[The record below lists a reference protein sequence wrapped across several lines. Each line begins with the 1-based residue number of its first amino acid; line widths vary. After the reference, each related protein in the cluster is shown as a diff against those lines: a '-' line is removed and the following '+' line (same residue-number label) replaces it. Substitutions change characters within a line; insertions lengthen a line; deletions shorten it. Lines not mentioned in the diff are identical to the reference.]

1 MTDAGFEMSNQ
12 AVAAIFGSS
21 GFLVAVLTQYI
32 GGKKNKTPT
41 LESCKEEHKKN
52 ADEHDKFFVRIGLL
66 EGDQKAAR
74 EKVDGI
80 NEWLKRVEG
89 KLDRVIETK

>member
-41 LESCKEEHKKN
+41 LESCEKEHKKN

-66 EGDQKAAR
+66 EGEQKAANA
-74 EKVDGI
+74 KVEGMDD
-80 NEWLKRVEG
+80 WLHRVEQ
-89 KLDRVIETK
+89 KLDRALGMK